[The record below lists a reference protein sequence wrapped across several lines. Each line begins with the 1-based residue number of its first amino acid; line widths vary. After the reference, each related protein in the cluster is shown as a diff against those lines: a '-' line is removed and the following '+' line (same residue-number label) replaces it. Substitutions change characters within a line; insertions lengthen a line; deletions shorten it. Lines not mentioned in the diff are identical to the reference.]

1 MDDAEIKTAPGH
13 IVLIGD
19 IAGALSLSPDLLD
32 EIGGPDVRV
41 TRTVLR
47 SELLR
52 ALAAGPLDLIITA
65 SNAAFVDSDR
75 FIAAFSA
82 RVVPVAMLIV
92 ARRLDE
98 KLLLRLR
105 AGAVEP
111 ELLTPPVDHAA
122 LRERVRRS
130 LSQRRLRSIPTRD
143 PLPDLVARARD
154 QLGTYTLHVSA
165 GAEHG
170 SLTFLDGAL
179 VAAQN
184 ARLIGDRAALEIL
197 GWRHTSVV
205 VDGAVSLAAH
215 AVTSELDALLSAVRP
230 PADRGTDPPGAPA
243 APEAPAA
250 PGAPAAPTEASSDS
264 KTTRPRIDSDRKGQT
279 MANVNKTLEETMKI
293 DGAIGAAIADWE
305 SGLCLGMIGGG
316 SRLNIEVAAAGN
328 CQVVK
333 AKMATMMELG
343 IKGAIQDILIT
354 LDDQIHLL
362 RPLRRGE
369 SMFVYLAID
378 KAKGN
383 LAMARHRLTKLESE
397 LTV

>member
-243 APEAPAA
+243 AP
-250 PGAPAAPTEASSDS
+250 TEASSDS